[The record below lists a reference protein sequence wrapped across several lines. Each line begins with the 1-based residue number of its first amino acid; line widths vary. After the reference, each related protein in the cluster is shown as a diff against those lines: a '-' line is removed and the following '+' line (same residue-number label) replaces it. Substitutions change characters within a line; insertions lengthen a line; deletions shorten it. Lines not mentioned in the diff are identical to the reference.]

1 MKLQE
6 IFDMLAEGELS
17 MLSMGGEEQG
27 VINDTVY
34 PSIVRHVNL
43 GLLTLFRRFNLR
55 EDSFL
60 LDIQPGQ
67 TRYKLKSQFA
77 VTGKSKEPVRYIRDS
92 TAQPFKDDLLKVEVV
107 ETPKRVPLVLND
119 RSNPLSVLTPSTF
132 ELQLPQD
139 VADQK
144 PSLPDELKTSTLV
157 VHYRAKHPE
166 IKIPLGYFD
175 PARVE
180 VELPPAYLQALLY
193 FIASRVHTPRG
204 LTNETEV
211 GNIWFGKF
219 EAECQRLEL
228 ENLEIDQGIEN
239 TRLIRGGWV

>member
-6 IFDMLAEGELS
+6 IFDLLSEGELS
-17 MLSMGGEEQG
+17 MLSMAGEAQG
-27 VINDTVY
+27 IINETVY
-34 PSIVRHVNL
+34 PTILRHVNL

-60 LDIQPGQ
+60 LDIQTGQ
-67 TRYKLKSQFA
+67 TRYNLKSQFA
-77 VTGKSKEPVRYIRDS
+77 VTGKGKEPVRYIRDS
-92 TAQPFKDDLLKVEVV
+92 VSHPFKDDLLKVEVV
-107 ETPKRVPLVLND
+107 ETLKGIKFVLND
-119 RSNPLSVLTPSTF
+119 RSNPFSVLTPSTF
-132 ELQLPQD
+132 ELQIPKE
-139 VADQK
+139 VADQSV
-144 PSLPDELKTSTLV
+144 SLPDEYKTPTLV

-180 VELPPAYLQALLY
+180 VDLPPAYLQALLY
-193 FIASRVHTPRG
+193 FVASRVHTPRG
-204 LTNETEV
+204 LANETEV
-211 GNIWFGKF
+211 GNVWFSKF

-239 TRLIRGGWV
+239 TRLERGGWV

>member
-6 IFDMLAEGELS
+6 IFDMLSEGELS
-17 MLSMGGEEQG
+17 MLSMAGEEQG

-34 PSIVRHVNL
+34 PSMVRHINL

-60 LDIQPGQ
+60 LDIQTGQ
-67 TRYKLKSQFA
+67 NRYKLKSQFA

-92 TAQPFKDDLLKVEVV
+92 VTHPFKDDLLKVEVV
-107 ETPKRVPLVLND
+107 ETPDGVKFVLND
-119 RSNPLSVLTPSTF
+119 QSNPLSILTPSTF
-132 ELQLPQD
+132 ELQVPQD
-139 VADQK
+139 VVDQK
-144 PSLPDELKTSTLV
+144 PSLPDEYKTSTLV
-157 VHYRAKHPE
+157 IRYRAKHPD

-180 VELPPAYLQALLY
+180 VDLPPAYLQALLY

-204 LTNETEV
+204 LANETEV
-211 GNIWFGKF
+211 GNVWFSKF

-239 TRLIRGGWV
+239 SRLERGGWV